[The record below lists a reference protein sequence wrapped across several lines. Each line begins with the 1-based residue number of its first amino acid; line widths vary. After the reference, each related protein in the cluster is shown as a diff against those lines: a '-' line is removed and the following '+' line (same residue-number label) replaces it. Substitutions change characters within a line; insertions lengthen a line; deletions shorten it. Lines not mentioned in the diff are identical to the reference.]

1 MVDPTQL
8 YYWLLPLGVQIQMLL
23 KENNLVTFPTTV
35 YLLHVS
41 GNLLI
46 RIVLGRKVHNEG
58 TYVYLWLIY
67 VDIWQETNT
76 GLSNNYCPVK
86 NKFKKKRIVF
96 CFLTYC

>member
-67 VDIWQETNT
+67 VDIWQKPTQDCQTIIVQLKIN
-76 GLSNNYCPVK
+76 L
-86 NKFKKKRIVF
+86 KRKE
-96 CFLTYC
+96 

>member
-23 KENNLVTFPTTV
+23 KENNLVTFPTSV

-67 VDIWQETNT
+67 VDIWQKPTQDCQTIIVQLKIN
-76 GLSNNYCPVK
+76 L
-86 NKFKKKRIVF
+86 KRKE
-96 CFLTYC
+96 

>member
-67 VDIWQETNT
+67 VDIWQKPTQDCQTILVQLKIN
-76 GLSNNYCPVK
+76 L
-86 NKFKKKRIVF
+86 KRKE
-96 CFLTYC
+96 